1 MILSFDKNAIAL
13 EYLTEYNAFQYLI
26 YELFTVSLNLSIQDK
41 DFGVLENSMVKRKH
55 YYNVYIVSC

>member
-1 MILSFDKNAIAL
+1 MILSFDKSAIAL
-13 EYLTEYNAFQYLI
+13 EYLTEYNAFQYLS

-55 YYNVYIVSC
+55 YYNVYIVFC

>member
-26 YELFTVSLNLSIQDK
+26 YELFTVSLNQDK
-41 DFGVLENSMVKRKH
+41 EFRVLENSMVKRKH